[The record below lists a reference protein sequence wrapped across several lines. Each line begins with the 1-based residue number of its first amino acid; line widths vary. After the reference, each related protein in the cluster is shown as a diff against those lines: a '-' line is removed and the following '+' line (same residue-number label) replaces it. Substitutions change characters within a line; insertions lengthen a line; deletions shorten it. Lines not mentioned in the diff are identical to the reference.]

1 MLWNVPESSCKLDST
16 RQTQSSHSERESVRE
31 GGMEMSNTPEAL
43 LPYMLVRVLFREIL
57 LFSIPEAAS
66 QTQSS
71 ILTISACPIFSEVVL
86 PA

>member
-1 MLWNVPESSCKLDST
+1 
-16 RQTQSSHSERESVRE
+16 
-31 GGMEMSNTPEAL
+31 MEMSNTPEAL

>member
-1 MLWNVPESSCKLDST
+1 MFQKAPASWTAPGKLK
-16 RQTQSSHSERESVRE
+16 SSHSERESVRE